1 MGYNSFGNVFF
12 FGIGVYVCALV
23 QRDSGLAY
31 YPALFVGIGLGAL
44 AAGAT
49 ALVLGPAILGIRGHY
64 FAIATLGLSIVAA
77 DVASAW
83 EYIGAASGMAPPIY
97 PGAIESRSK
106 FFYYL
111 LFALAALTFVVVRRL
126 YSTRVGLAINAIRD
140 DEDKAEAMGLHTTRY
155 KVFAWCVAALFLGA
169 AGGPVGNLVGFI
181 DPRDLA
187 FAGATFG
194 VWMVL
199 MAVLGGKGT
208 LWGPVIGAVVFHATQ
223 ELFWTYLLGWQRVAM
238 GLLIVV
244 IVVILPGGNTGLHA
258 ANPRPRYGG
267 EPAAAGARRDGA
279 MSVASGDDVAAP
291 AVPAGALLEVRHVSK
306 RFGGVVANRDVS
318 LDVPAGRITGL
329 IGPNGSGKT
338 TLFNS
343 IAGQHPIDDGSIRF
357 EGHEISRLRTPKIAR
372 MGLIRTFQQTHVYRG
387 MNCVQNM
394 LISTSHAEET
404 R

>member
-1 MGYNSFGNVFF
+1 MSAAGPPQGANSAPAGGSAAAKPQAWGGHTGWRSRNAALMIAIAAAGVVAPWVAPAITTQLAFLWLMILFAVTWDINGGQMGYNSFGNVFF

-23 QRDSGLAY
+23 QRDSGLSY

-49 ALVLGPAILGIRGHY
+49 AFLLGPAILGIRGHY

-83 EYIGAASGMAPPIY
+83 EYIGAASGMAPPVY
-97 PGAIESRSK
+97 PGAIENRSM

-111 LFALAALTFVVVRRL
+111 LFALAALTFVTVHRL
-126 YSTRVGLAINAIRD
+126 YATRVGLAINAIRD

-155 KVFAWCVAALFLGA
+155 KVFVWSVAALFLGA

-208 LWGPVIGAVVFHATQ
+208 LWGPVIGATVFHVTQ

-238 GLLIVV
+238 GLLIVI
-244 IVVILPGGNTGLHA
+244 IVVFFPSGILGFMRRSRGRDTAVKTLPQA
-258 ANPRPRYGG
+258 R
-267 EPAAAGARRDGA
+267 AG
-279 MSVASGDDVAAP
+279 
-291 AVPAGALLEVRHVSK
+291 
-306 RFGGVVANRDVS
+306 
-318 LDVPAGRITGL
+318 
-329 IGPNGSGKT
+329 T
-338 TLFNS
+338 T
-343 IAGQHPIDDGSIRF
+343 P
-357 EGHEISRLRTPKIAR
+357 
-372 MGLIRTFQQTHVYRG
+372 
-387 MNCVQNM
+387 
-394 LISTSHAEET
+394 
-404 R
+404 